1 VNSGQ
6 LTRKQLRAL
15 EARGAL
21 PVAAHATPGA
31 QIGLLASSATDE
43 DRNLVDQVL
52 GRSVILDGEKLSA
65 VVRTTREVRRES
77 IRFFESSVAVGRA
90 VNRLRSILERG
101 EFTRVIG
108 ASPRL
113 FGLSRSIIIQL
124 MAVADGVDQNII
136 PVEIAPRSYSVYYQL
151 AILPPETRRLAI
163 EQEVLRP
170 DVTRSEIMAFKQRAA
185 ANNRR
190 LSGLGS
196 VITGERSRKAR
207 RAELLRV
214 RDRLEHELKA
224 VEAELRRIEVP
235 QAS

>member
-1 VNSGQ
+1 MNSGQ

-21 PVAAHATPGA
+21 PATAHATPGA

-43 DRNLVDQVL
+43 DRNLVDEVL
-52 GRSVILDGEKLSA
+52 GRSVTLDGEKLSA

-77 IRFFESSVAVGRA
+77 IRFFESSVAIGRS
-90 VNRLRSILERG
+90 VNRLRSVLERG
-101 EFTRVIG
+101 EFTRVIS

-136 PVEIAPRSYSVYYQL
+136 PAEIAPRSYSVYYQL
-151 AILPPETRRLAI
+151 ATLPPETRRLAI

-170 DVTRSEIMAFKQRAA
+170 DVTRSEIIAFKQRAMA
-185 ANNRR
+185 AHRR
-190 LSGLGS
+190 SSGLGS
-196 VITGERSRKAR
+196 VITGERSRKVR

-214 RDRLEHELKA
+214 RDRLERELKV
-224 VEAELRRIEVP
+224 VEAELRRIEIP
-235 QAS
+235 LAS